1 MADDR
6 GARIRFGRPPVGGE
20 SSNGNGGG
28 SPTFVTVH
36 VAPKTV
42 FLVCAIIATVW
53 LSFKLT
59 DFLLVVFFA
68 ILLATAIDQPVS
80 WMARHKVP
88 RPAGVAV
95 MFAIL
100 VGMIAIV
107 VLALIPLVG
116 AESVRLQDKWPE
128 YRHQL
133 EDLLNRYNKNNT
145 GAGTSQISLDKL
157 STQLS
162 AHFSDLAARATTVA
176 IGIGHMLVLLFA
188 MFVLAFFL
196 ASDPG
201 LGPRMLV
208 RFAPT
213 AWHSRALSAGASVR
227 LRIGAWARGQLV
239 IALSFGTML
248 GLSAWA
254 LGIPYAASI
263 AVIGAVLEIVPYVG
277 GAITIIVTGLVA
289 LSVGIPQLIGIIII
303 YTILVNIESHVLA
316 PVLFGRVVG
325 LPSVAI
331 LLALLA
337 GVELLGVVGALLAVP
352 ATVIIWAIV
361 EELWPSPTVRER
373 RRIRWLP
380 NLEPK
385 NPSEAA
391 PPATPPATTAHR

>member
-1 MADDR
+1 MDDR
-6 GARIRFGRPPVGGE
+6 GPRFRFGRPSAASSEAE
-20 SSNGNGGG
+20 SSNT
-28 SPTFVTVH
+28 TFVTVN
-36 VAPKTV
+36 VSPKTV

-80 WMARHKVP
+80 WMARNKIP
-88 RPAGVAV
+88 RPAGVGI
-95 MFAIL
+95 MFAAL
-100 VGMIAIV
+100 LSMIAIV

-116 AESVRLQDKWPE
+116 AESVRLQNKWPE
-128 YRHQL
+128 YRHQI

-145 GAGTSQISLDKL
+145 GTGSSQVSLDKI

-162 AHFSDLAARATTVA
+162 AHFGDVAARATTVA
-176 IGIGHMLVLLFA
+176 IGVGHGLVLLFA

-196 ASDPG
+196 AADPA

-208 RFAPT
+208 RFAPS
-213 AWHSRALSAGASVR
+213 AWHGRALSVGSSVR

-239 IALSFGTML
+239 IAVSFGTML
-248 GLSAWA
+248 GLGCWA

-263 AVIGAVLEIVPYVG
+263 GVIGAVLEIVPYVG
-277 GAITIIVTGLVA
+277 GAITIIVTGIVA
-289 LSVGIPQLIGIIII
+289 LSVGIPQLVGIVII
-303 YTILVNIESHVLA
+303 YTILVNLESHVMA

-361 EELWPSPTVRER
+361 EELWPSPVTVER
-373 RRIRWLP
+373 KRPRWLP
-380 NLEPK
+380 NLEHKPTPESAPVA
-385 NPSEAA
+385 PSR
-391 PPATPPATTAHR
+391 H

>member
-1 MADDR
+1 MDDR
-6 GARIRFGRPPVGGE
+6 GARIRFGRPPVGGGE
-20 SSNGNGGG
+20 PGNGSGG
-28 SPTFVTVH
+28 PSFVTVH

-80 WMARHKVP
+80 WMARRKVP
-88 RPAGVAV
+88 RPVGVAI

-100 VGMIAIV
+100 LAMIAVV

-128 YRHQL
+128 YRHQI
-133 EDLLNRYNKNNT
+133 EDLLNRYNKDKT
-145 GAGTSQISLDKL
+145 TTGTSQISLDKI

-162 AHFSDLAARATTVA
+162 AHFGDYAARAGAVA
-176 IGIGHMLVLLFA
+176 IGVGHMLVLLFA

-196 ASDPG
+196 AADPG
-201 LGPRMLV
+201 LGPRALI

-213 AWHSRALSAGASVR
+213 GWHSRALSVGMSVR
-227 LRIGAWARGQLV
+227 LRIGAWARGQLI
-239 IALSFGTML
+239 IALTFGTML
-248 GLSAWA
+248 GISAWA

-263 AVIGAVLEIVPYVG
+263 GVIGAVLEIVPYVG

-289 LSVGIPQLIGIIII
+289 LSVGIPQLVGILIV
-303 YTILVNIESHVLA
+303 YTILVNLESHILA

-361 EELWPSPTVRER
+361 EELWPSPTLRER

-380 NLEPK
+380 NLEARGSP
-385 NPSEAA
+385 EAA
-391 PPATPPATTAHR
+391 PPATTLQR